1 MMISY
6 LNLKNIKLLLNKK
19 KVLIIIKIQELVK
32 DKELRKYLQEDPQL
46 SVSHFMPVQ
55 PIN

>member
-6 LNLKNIKLLLNKK
+6 LNLKNIKLQRNKK
-19 KVLIIIKIQELVK
+19 KVLIIIKIKELVK

-55 PIN
+55 PVN